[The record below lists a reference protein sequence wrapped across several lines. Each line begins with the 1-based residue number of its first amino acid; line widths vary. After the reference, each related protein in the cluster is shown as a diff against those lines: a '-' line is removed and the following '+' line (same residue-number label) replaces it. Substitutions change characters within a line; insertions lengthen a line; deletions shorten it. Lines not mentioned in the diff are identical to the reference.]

1 MLIDGDGVVPAPR
14 GLTAPCLRLPQDDTD
29 SMYSLLGLRRPG
41 SCPDMDLSLSLSDVA
56 LSAVKQE
63 PHALSDAE
71 LNAIAKDRQKKDN
84 HNMSTCWRRR
94 RGSGSGCEHPLVR
107 KGVLRNAN
115 HRVAGTAASSPNDMA
130 NFSYLRS
137 GSRAFTPY
145 RP

>member
-84 HNMSTCWRRR
+84 HNMSTCWRRFGVR
-94 RGSGSGCEHPLVR
+94 APTGSKGCLTECESPRGRHCGIEP
-107 KGVLRNAN
+107 K
-115 HRVAGTAASSPNDMA
+115 
-130 NFSYLRS
+130 
-137 GSRAFTPY
+137 
-145 RP
+145 